1 MIIPNGAP
9 DFNTALHWVFKI
21 YKLAGEKLLSEN
33 KLYGVADEGG
43 YWPHFN
49 DITSVLDFLVKVIE
63 DAGFEPYRQVSLSLD
78 IAANN
83 FKFNKKYKMSNKK
96 NILFSSNDLYD
107 YLLKL
112 IKSYPIISIEDP
124 FAEEDI
130 DYFKKLKE
138 SSPSY
143 LQVVGD
149 DLVVTNTKLIK
160 KAYKKMLLIQ
170 F

>member
-78 IAANN
+78 IAQIIL
-83 FKFNKKYKMSNKK
+83 SLIK
-96 NILFSSNDLYD
+96 NI
-107 YLLKL
+107 KC
-112 IKSYPIISIEDP
+112 
-124 FAEEDI
+124 
-130 DYFKKLKE
+130 
-138 SSPSY
+138 
-143 LQVVGD
+143 
-149 DLVVTNTKLIK
+149 LIK
-160 KAYKKMLLIQ
+160 KYSVQL
-170 F
+170 